1 MSNKAQK
8 EITKLDE
15 SFGTYSNSSNVNE
28 NATVTSRSED
38 DKKHPLDNDLSLNV
52 GEPSTNDAPD
62 QYSTFR
68 TTPTKEQNR
77 ISDEIVAA
85 DTGES
90 IVKEAKKFHEPV
102 DELADQIGD
111 EVEGEY
117 PEFLS
122 EAQDKVEEFVDR
134 AKEDPMGTL
143 KEVGKGVLMVAGAMA
158 LLKGL
163 FGRRH

>member
-1 MSNKAQK
+1 MSNKAHK

-38 DKKHPLDNDLSLNV
+38 DKTHPLDNDLSLDV
-52 GEPSTNDAPD
+52 GQPSTNDAPE

-68 TTPTKEQNR
+68 KTPTKEQNR

-85 DTGES
+85 DSGES
-90 IVKEAKKFHEPV
+90 IVKEAKSFHEPIYEV
-102 DELADQIGD
+102 ADQIGD
-111 EVEGEY
+111 EIEGEY

-122 EAQDKVEEFVDR
+122 EVQDRAEEFVNR
-134 AKEDPMGTL
+134 AKEDPAATL
-143 KEVGKGVLMVAGAMA
+143 KEVGKGILMVAGAMA
-158 LLKGL
+158 ILKGL
-163 FGRRH
+163 FRRH